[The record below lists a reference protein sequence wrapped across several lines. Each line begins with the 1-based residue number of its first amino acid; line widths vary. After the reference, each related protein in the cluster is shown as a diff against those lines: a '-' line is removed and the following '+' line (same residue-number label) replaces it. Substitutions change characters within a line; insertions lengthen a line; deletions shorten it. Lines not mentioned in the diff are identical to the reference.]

1 MFMILLLHKINNYF
15 CFMVLCYYVKT
26 NLSPQVHDL
35 VNTESSNNTE
45 LELQV
50 LEVWDRLYET
60 WFTKVCGRTR
70 KSLVP
75 VSLILVVGGNGVCV
89 CCGGWVCKF
98 VL

>member
-1 MFMILLLHKINNYF
+1 
-15 CFMVLCYYVKT
+15 MVLCYYVKT
-26 NLSPQVHDL
+26 NLSPQVHNL